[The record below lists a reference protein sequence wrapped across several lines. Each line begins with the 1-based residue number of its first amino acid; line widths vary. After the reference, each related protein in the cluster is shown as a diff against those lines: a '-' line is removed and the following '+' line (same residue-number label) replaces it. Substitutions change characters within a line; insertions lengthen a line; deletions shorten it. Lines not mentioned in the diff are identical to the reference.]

1 MFARLQIQYGAG
13 NCKKGYLESLRANLF
28 FFFYQR
34 VQECIKR
41 SEEHLRLNSK
51 INPDNSTSQIGSRAA
66 SKSSS
71 RKSRSSSHS
80 GSDSSGTSSLEF
92 QEQVSGAYRRAG
104 S

>member
-1 MFARLQIQYGAG
+1 MPV
-13 NCKKGYLESLRANLF
+13 

-41 SEEHLRLNSK
+41 SEAAEERLRLNSQ

-71 RKSRSSSHS
+71 RKSRSSRHS